1 MQPSIYN
8 SSLASKC
15 EDVEISKTDKAY
27 CINENSDIV
36 EIDTIEG
43 KVKKIANAG
52 KGKIF
57 GLRLSKD

>member
-1 MQPSIYN
+1 MRPTIYN

-27 CINENSDIV
+27 CINENSEIV

-43 KVKKIANAG
+43 KVKKIGNAA
-52 KGKIF
+52 KGRTF